1 MSSGSV
7 QWRNCTNHGSQNSVM
22 TLCDIDDRVKCVIIT
37 GDGKMFCAGADL
49 AGDKPSFARD
59 FKVRVPDQRDGFVL
73 SLTDTTSTN

>member
-1 MSSGSV
+1 
-7 QWRNCTNHGSQNSVM
+7 M

-59 FKVRVPDQRDGFVL
+59 LKIRVPDQRDGFVL
-73 SLTDTTSTN
+73 PPLDKKIHG